1 MREDTL
7 WDKICS
13 ALLIA
18 IPAVALILC
27 MIPMYP
33 MMDLE
38 QYVMR
43 NFLNPPNTNIL
54 TNICPMVLIVFVYTL
69 ILTICYYRSQ
79 ALGTIKA
86 IFVFSIVS
94 LCVTG
99 IALLPEGIMKP
110 WPFSIQVYIW
120 LVMAVLAF
128 VRMKMEIKR
137 YEDLE

>member
-1 MREDTL
+1 MRDDTL

-18 IPAVALILC
+18 VPAVALILC
-27 MIPMYP
+27 LIPMYP
-33 MMDLE
+33 MMDLD
-38 QYVMR
+38 QYVLR

-86 IFVFSIVS
+86 IFVFN
-94 LCVTG
+94 
-99 IALLPEGIMKP
+99 ED
-110 WPFSIQVYIW
+110 Y
-120 LVMAVLAF
+120 
-128 VRMKMEIKR
+128 EI
-137 YEDLE
+137 D

>member
-99 IALLPEGIMKP
+99 IALLPDGVMKA
-110 WPFSIQVYIW
+110 WPFQIQVYIW
-120 LVMAVLAF
+120 LVMCVFSF

>member
-69 ILTICYYRSQ
+69 ILTMCYYRSQ

-110 WPFSIQVYIW
+110 WPFNIQVYIW